1 MKNIFLIVFC
11 LLVSTVWAKEEKN
24 KRIQY
29 CTTLEEAMQQA
40 ARKHKPIFFNCYA
53 GWAGPSVLMDSVVLT
68 DPDLVSFIQKHFVSL
83 RVDMPKTQEGR
94 KLAERYRVKFYAH
107 YLILDEKGEII
118 HRISG
123 GAKAPEFKE
132 KLKAGLNPKTS
143 LAGMTRHYEKGDRSF
158 KFLAAYAGTLKTAD
172 ENEKFQEVADYYLE
186 HIDSA
191 GLYLPQSW
199 EILWNKGKRYDSEW
213 FRFIY
218 DHRNELVEKNG
229 EKVLNFIVQVLF
241 HQVYPYMMF
250 EKVYD
255 MDFIS
260 EIEQKAGHLEF
271 TSLNRDQLLD
281 MCKILHFRQ
290 QKKYSAMLD
299 LWGKMVPNLPNEA
312 LKVRYD
318 ATLGRLQDMNET
330 EKKQAIAYL
339 KDRFNPG
346 TLPSNCN

>member
-143 LAGMTRHYEKGDRSF
+143 LAGMTRHY
-158 KFLAAYAGTLKTAD
+158 
-172 ENEKFQEVADYYLE
+172 
-186 HIDSA
+186 
-191 GLYLPQSW
+191 
-199 EILWNKGKRYDSEW
+199 
-213 FRFIY
+213 
-218 DHRNELVEKNG
+218 
-229 EKVLNFIVQVLF
+229 
-241 HQVYPYMMF
+241 
-250 EKVYD
+250 
-255 MDFIS
+255 
-260 EIEQKAGHLEF
+260 
-271 TSLNRDQLLD
+271 
-281 MCKILHFRQ
+281 
-290 QKKYSAMLD
+290 
-299 LWGKMVPNLPNEA
+299 
-312 LKVRYD
+312 
-318 ATLGRLQDMNET
+318 
-330 EKKQAIAYL
+330 
-339 KDRFNPG
+339 
-346 TLPSNCN
+346 

>member
-132 KLKAGLNPKTS
+132 KLKGEDLTMAQYEELKNEISQLTETVKVLATELSNLKHPMIYNYIDKNMPEWARSAVSWAVENGILNGDENGLNLDDKD
-143 LAGMTRHYEKGDRSF
+143 L
-158 KFLAAYAGTLKTAD
+158 
-172 ENEKFQEVADYYLE
+172 
-186 HIDSA
+186 
-191 GLYLPQSW
+191 
-199 EILWNKGKRYDSEW
+199 
-213 FRFIY
+213 RFIT
-218 DHRNELVEKNG
+218 
-229 EKVLNFIVQVLF
+229 
-241 HQVYPYMMF
+241 MM
-250 EKVYD
+250 YR
-255 MDFIS
+255 M
-260 EIEQKAGHLEF
+260 
-271 TSLNRDQLLD
+271 R
-281 MCKILHFRQ
+281 
-290 QKKYSAMLD
+290 
-299 LWGKMVPNLPNEA
+299 
-312 LKVRYD
+312 
-318 ATLGRLQDMNET
+318 
-330 EKKQAIAYL
+330 KQ
-339 KDRFNPG
+339 
-346 TLPSNCN
+346 